1 MGTIYVASK
10 RRDVINILIFSLR
23 VPTQLVT
30 TISVIMSTDLEG
42 EKKIRTP
49 TSHDFGVSNHI
60 TFSAW

>member
-30 TISVIMSTDLEG
+30 TISVIMSTGFEG
-42 EKKIRTP
+42 EEKGKNPLRLTISGFLT
-49 TSHDFGVSNHI
+49 TVI
-60 TFSAW
+60 SA